1 MIYSAVAFK
10 YSKALFNVA
19 KKLNKVDE
27 YKNQLSVL
35 AQLYD
40 NISVFL
46 NNQAI
51 KPQKRT
57 EFLVSVLKEIFGSVD
72 AAFQR
77 FLFLVMYNKRT
88 KLIKQ
93 ISSYYSH
100 VSLEDAGYI
109 PVEITSAQQ
118 LTNEEKVL
126 IKKFVEKY
134 TSRKPVFQENV
145 DPELIA
151 GAVIEFAG
159 KKFDVSVKG
168 RLESVARNVLI
179 RKG

>member
-19 KKLNKVDE
+19 KKLNKLED
-27 YKNQLSVL
+27 YKKQLSVL
-35 AQLYD
+35 SQLYD
-40 NISVFL
+40 NLYVFL

-51 KPQKRT
+51 KPQRRT
-57 EFLVSVLKEIFGSVD
+57 EVLVSVLKEVFGNVD
-72 AAFQR
+72 EPFQK
-77 FLFLVMYNKRT
+77 FLFLVVYNKRT

-93 ISSYYSH
+93 IASYYSH
-100 VSLEDAGYI
+100 ISLEDSGYV
-109 PVEITSAQQ
+109 PVEITSASE
-118 LTNEEKVL
+118 LTSEERSL
-126 IKKFVEKY
+126 IVQFVEKY
-134 TSRKPVFQENV
+134 TNRKPVFEETIDHN
-145 DPELIA
+145 LIA

-159 KKFDVSVKG
+159 KKFDVSVRG